1 MSRREVTVIRVSIGK
16 IAVAAA
22 AAAMLADS
30 RRRSSADDDLRFRL
44 FCGRGSRF
52 PIGARCDACEIR
64 NGFLERPLL
73 VVVSCSAL
81 ASGRVSVVLFR
92 LVSSSACDFFAARE
106 CACIE
111 IRRAGLMSVRVRLQN
126 FCRRAVEIRAA
137 WRDCF
142 ALLDWILVGLSGI
155 CAYHALLETVFTADS
170 SLARPGVPKV
180 CSLETCFYV
189 MRSAYFSSGFANAS
203 LYFHL

>member
-1 MSRREVTVIRVSIGK
+1 MMMILDSACFVAEGVVFRSVLVAMRARSEMAFSSVRCSSLFRVRRWPP
-16 IAVAAA
+16 VA
-22 AAAMLADS
+22 
-30 RRRSSADDDLRFRL
+30 
-44 FCGRGSRF
+44 F
-52 PIGARCDACEIR
+52 PW
-64 NGFLERPLL
+64 
-73 VVVSCSAL
+73 
-81 ASGRVSVVLFR
+81 VLFR
-92 LVSSSACDFFAARE
+92 LVSSSACGFFAARE

-111 IRRAGLMSVRVRLQN
+111 IRRAGLMSVRVRLQS

-142 ALLDWILVGLSGI
+142 ALLDWILVGVSGI
-155 CAYHALLETVFTADS
+155 CAYHALLGTVFTADS

-180 CSLETCFYV
+180 CSLEICFYV